1 MSVDAVTSCVHT
13 GRKNVA
19 REVTETSTEKSF
31 HIMHKVIVSNVQ
43 TQLLLE

>member
-1 MSVDAVTSCVHT
+1 MSVDAVTSCVNI

-19 REVTETSTEKSF
+19 REVTEISTEKGF
-31 HIMHKVIVSNVQ
+31 HIMHKVIVRNVQ